1 MPVRVRPAAPTS
13 IEPALKVFNLRCK
26 QQHAFEGWFA
36 SAEAF
41 EAQLAAGQVKCPL
54 CGSSA
59 ISKALSAPRINRGA
73 EPPSAAKQQ
82 TAAMPTP
89 EQLQAAFLKIARE
102 IVAGTEDVG
111 ERFAEEARR
120 IHYKEAP
127 ERGIRGVTSRE
138 EAQAL
143 EEEGI
148 KVMPIPFPH
157 LLKGPL
163 Q

>member
-1 MPVRVRPAAPTS
+1 M
-13 IEPALKVFNLRCK
+13 KVFNLHCE
-26 QQHAFEGWFA
+26 QEHAFEGWFA

-41 EAQLAAGQVKCPL
+41 DEQLGGGRVQCPV

-59 ISKALSAPRINRGA
+59 ITKALSAPRLNLGA
-73 EPPSAAKQQ
+73 EPAPQRQA
-82 TAAMPTP
+82 TAMPTP
-89 EQLQAAFLKIARE
+89 QQMQALFLKMSRE

-111 ERFAEEARR
+111 EQFADEARR

-127 ERGIRGVTSRE
+127 ERGIRGVTTKQD
-138 EAQAL
+138 ADAL

-148 KVMPIPFPH
+148 KVMPMPFAN
-157 LLKGPL
+157 LLKEPL